1 MHSLVFFLGLLWGA
15 VGATAAER
23 YVVVESRP
31 LTLRAEE
38 RAQVFRAIAD
48 GLRATGR
55 EVAGTQVDGEC
66 TTPACWMDAAAAAKA
81 TDILVV
87 AGSSERFGWTISLE
101 HRNAA
106 GSLVCRSS
114 YDCKSCPFVPVIDG
128 ARLVVQKMLNLAPA
142 EKYVATKMPPLPA
155 IPPRAPPVVA
165 ALLDDA
171 EKSFR
176 ENRIEEA
183 VKSARAA
190 VRAGGGTRARLVEG
204 RILFGAERLE
214 ESEAAFAAILQL
226 TPDNEEAA
234 MWLEKL
240 RAR

>member
-1 MHSLVFFLGLLWGA
+1 
-15 VGATAAER
+15 
-23 YVVVESRP
+23 
-31 LTLRAEE
+31 
-38 RAQVFRAIAD
+38 
-48 GLRATGR
+48 
-55 EVAGTQVDGEC
+55 
-66 TTPACWMDAAAAAKA
+66 
-81 TDILVV
+81 
-87 AGSSERFGWTISLE
+87 
-101 HRNAA
+101 
-106 GSLVCRSS
+106 
-114 YDCKSCPFVPVIDG
+114 VIDG
-128 ARLVVQKMLNLAPA
+128 ARLVVQKMLNVAPA

-155 IPPRAPPVVA
+155 IPPRAPPAVA

-171 EKSFR
+171 EESFR

>member
-1 MHSLVFFLGLLWGA
+1 MHSLVFFLGLLWGT

-38 RAQVFRAIAD
+38 RAQVFRTIAD

-101 HRNAA
+101 TQER
-106 GSLVCRSS
+106 GGQLG
-114 YDCKSCPFVPVIDG
+114 VPVQL
-128 ARLVVQKMLNLAPA
+128 RLQVLPVCSGDRWGSSGGSKDA
-142 EKYVATKMPPLPA
+142 ERGPGGKVRCDKD
-155 IPPRAPPVVA
+155 A
-165 ALLDDA
+165 AL
-171 EKSFR
+171 
-176 ENRIEEA
+176 
-183 VKSARAA
+183 
-190 VRAGGGTRARLVEG
+190 AGHPSSRPTRCR
-204 RILFGAERLE
+204 R
-214 ESEAAFAAILQL
+214 FAG
-226 TPDNEEAA
+226 
-234 MWLEKL
+234 
-240 RAR
+240 